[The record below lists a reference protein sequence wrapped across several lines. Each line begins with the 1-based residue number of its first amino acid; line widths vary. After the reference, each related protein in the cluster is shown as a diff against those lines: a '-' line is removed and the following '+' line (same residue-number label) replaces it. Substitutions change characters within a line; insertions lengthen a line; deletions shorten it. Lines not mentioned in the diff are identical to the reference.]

1 MPKILNEVFPGS
13 HSKKGDAATAKIQLT
28 MELKSDVLHKMDLK
42 SFRDNDQSYA
52 FDIFDL
58 AKAGDLVTRASSK
71 STTMMLSELSEIH
84 NEDGG

>member
-1 MPKILNEVFPGS
+1 
-13 HSKKGDAATAKIQLT
+13 

-58 AKAGDLVTRASSK
+58 AKAGDVIAWDTWLWIV
-71 STTMMLSELSEIH
+71 
-84 NEDGG
+84 